1 MLEHI
6 RHDDILELR
15 LARPPVN
22 AFDHHLS
29 RTLREAI
36 LAAPNNGVRGI
47 VLSGRPGMFSAGL
60 DVAAVLELDA
70 VGRMGELWRE
80 YSTLCRAIAAS
91 PVPIA
96 AAIAGH
102 APAGGAVLAVFCD
115 YRVMARSIDADKPF
129 RIGLNETQV
138 GLSVPPEI
146 QTGLRR
152 LVGAYRAE
160 RLMVAGTMLDS
171 EEALRI
177 GFVDELAEPDE
188 VAPRAFAWLRALLA
202 LPPQAMTKTR
212 AIARADVVSA
222 FDAECGSDVDAFVR
236 GWFGDESRA
245 TLKAVLA
252 KLKSKA

>member
-1 MLEHI
+1 MLEQL

-22 AFDHHLS
+22 AFNLDLS
-29 RTLREAI
+29 RALREAI
-36 LAAPNNGVRGI
+36 EAAPDRGARGI
-47 VLSGRPGMFSAGL
+47 VLCGRPGMFSAGL
-60 DVAAVLELDA
+60 DVASVLELDA
-70 VGRMGELWRE
+70 AGRMGELWRE

-91 PVPIA
+91 SVPIVV
-96 AAIAGH
+96 AIAGH
-102 APAGGAVLAVFCD
+102 APAGGAVLATFCD
-115 YRVMARSIDADKPF
+115 YRVMARGAF

>member
-1 MLEHI
+1 MLEQL

-22 AFDHHLS
+22 AFNLDLS
-29 RTLREAI
+29 RALREAI
-36 LAAPNNGVRGI
+36 EAAPDRGARGI
-47 VLSGRPGMFSAGL
+47 VLCGRPGMFSAGL
-60 DVAAVLELDA
+60 DVASVLELDA
-70 VGRMGELWRE
+70 AGRMGELWRE

-91 PVPIA
+91 SVPIVV
-96 AAIAGH
+96 AIAGH
-102 APAGGAVLAVFCD
+102 APAGGAVLATFCD
-115 YRVMARSIDADKPF
+115 YRVMARGAF

-222 FDAECGSDVDAFVR
+222 FDVECGSDVDAFVR

>member
-138 GLSVPPEI
+138 GLSVPVEI
-146 QTGLRR
+146 QIGLRR
-152 LVGAYRAE
+152 LVGAHRAE
-160 RLMVAGTMLDS
+160 RLMVAGTMVEPD
-171 EEALRI
+171 EALRI
-177 GFVDELAEPDE
+177 GLVDELSD
-188 VAPRAFAWLRALLA
+188 VDNVVPRALAWLRSLLV
-202 LPPQAMTKTR
+202 LPPQAMSRTR
-212 AIARADVVSA
+212 NIARADLVA
-222 FDAECGSDVDAFVR
+222 ALDAARHDDIDAFVR
-236 GWFGDESRA
+236 DWFGDESRT
-245 TLKAVLA
+245 TLRAVLA
-252 KLKSKA
+252 KLKGK

>member
-1 MLEHI
+1 MLEHL

-22 AFDHHLS
+22 AFNLELS
-29 RTLREAI
+29 RALSEAI
-36 LAAPNNGVRGI
+36 IAAPDSGARGI
-47 VLSGRPGMFSAGL
+47 VLCGRPGMFSAGL

-70 VGRMGELWRE
+70 AGRMAELWRE

-91 PVPIA
+91 SLPIVV
-96 AAIAGH
+96 AIAGH
-102 APAGGAVLAVFCD
+102 APAGGAVLATFCD
-115 YRVMARSIDADKPF
+115 YRVMARGAF

-160 RLMVAGTMLDS
+160 RLMVAGAMVDPD
-171 EEALRI
+171 EALRI

-188 VAPRAFAWLRALLA
+188 VASRAFAWLRALLA

-212 AIARADVVSA
+212 AIARADLVAA
-222 FDAECGSDVDAFVR
+222 FDAAYRSDVDAFVR
-236 GWFGDESRA
+236 DWFGEESRT

-252 KLKSKA
+252 KLKSK